1 MQIFINDEPVEC
13 PEKSTLSDLLLQQN
27 IQPVNIAIALND
39 RVIPKTQ
46 WEQTEIPSGGHILII
61 KAVQGG

>member
-13 PEKSTLSDLLLQQN
+13 CDKSTISTLLIQQN
-27 IQPVNIAIALND
+27 IQTTNIAIALNET
-39 RVIPKTQ
+39 VIPKTA
-46 WEQTEIPSGGHILII
+46 WNQTEIPDKANIIII